1 VIQQVEA
8 GEDLLAGGARMPARG
23 IGPGGGQS
31 SAGKQLE
38 RRPGSHDRKRA
49 RGLNPL
55 ALELS
60 RVATGTLT

>member
-38 RRPGSHDRKRA
+38 RRPGS
-49 RGLNPL
+49 
-55 ALELS
+55 
-60 RVATGTLT
+60 